1 MSSHP
6 NRTADIHFVGRLNPF
21 RRHWEVKSSLTMN
34 ATDCERLWSSHAER
48 LALFAA
54 SILSDVAAAEDAV
67 QVVFTRL
74 LSGKALPE
82 MESEVAYLFR
92 SVRNEAMDML
102 RSRYRADRAKEHLF
116 TFHAVDP
123 RQAAD
128 LEVLRRDVE
137 TSLFQLPQDQR
148 EAVVLK
154 IWADLSFP
162 EGAAVL
168 SISEKAFEHR
178 YYRGLCA
185 LEKILRS
192 QE

>member
-1 MSSHP
+1 
-6 NRTADIHFVGRLNPF
+6 
-21 RRHWEVKSSLTMN
+21 MN

-102 RSRYRADRAKEHLF
+102 RSRHRAARAKEHLF
-116 TFHAVDP
+116 TFHAGDP
-123 RQAAD
+123 REAAD
-128 LEVLRRDVE
+128 LETLRRDVE
-137 TSLFQLPQDQR
+137 SSLFQLPGDQR

-154 IWADLSFP
+154 IWGDLSFP

-168 SISEKAFEHR
+168 GLSEKAFEHR
-178 YYRGLCA
+178 YYRGLSA
-185 LEKILRS
+185 LERILRNR
-192 QE
+192 E